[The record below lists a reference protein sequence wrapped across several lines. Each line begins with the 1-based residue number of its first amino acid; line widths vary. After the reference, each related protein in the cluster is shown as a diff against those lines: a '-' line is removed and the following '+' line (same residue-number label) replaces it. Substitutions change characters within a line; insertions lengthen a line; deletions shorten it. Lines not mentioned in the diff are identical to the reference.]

1 MNLVF
6 IYLFFMKTS
15 EKIKH
20 LVGYRFQE
28 LFPNPKNGLGLGLH
42 LVVVTHREF
51 AFGVRHIYMVIG
63 KTYDRPHGYDSCV

>member
-1 MNLVF
+1 MNMIF

-28 LFPNPKNGLGLGLH
+28 LFPNPKMGWVWVH

-51 AFGVRHIYMVIG
+51 AFGVRHEYG
-63 KTYDRPHGYDSCV
+63 DRENV